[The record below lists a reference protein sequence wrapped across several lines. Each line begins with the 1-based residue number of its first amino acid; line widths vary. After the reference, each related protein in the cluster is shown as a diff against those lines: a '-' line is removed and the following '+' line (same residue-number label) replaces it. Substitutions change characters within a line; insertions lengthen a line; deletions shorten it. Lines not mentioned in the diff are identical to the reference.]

1 MAYAAQSAY
10 RDSEVLN
17 ASQER
22 LVQIV
27 YDIAVRSIASARQC
41 LQKKDIQGRVR
52 HINTAFSALA
62 ELTTGLDFEAGKEIA
77 HNYARIY
84 DYCQRRLIEGN
95 VRQDDATLAEV
106 QSLIG
111 DLQEAW
117 QIVVTR
123 VSAERTAQFAAGA
136 HLAVQHA
143 EDGSLSVVG

>member
-17 ASQER
+17 ASPER

-41 LQKKDIQGRVR
+41 VENKDIPGRVR
-52 HINTAFSALA
+52 HINTAFSALV
-62 ELTTGLDFEAGKEIA
+62 ELNTGLDFEAGKEIA
-77 HNYARIY
+77 QNYARIY
-84 DYCQRRLIEGN
+84 DYCQRRLVEGN
-95 VRQDDATLAEV
+95 VRQDDAILAEV

-123 VSAERTAQFAAGA
+123 VSAERTAEFAAGA
-136 HLAVQHA
+136 HFASQHA